1 MKASAERQSRSQHNI
16 QQSIL
21 PSPAGCAG
29 CGRIFPWRPDM
40 KPPNSRSHEV
50 SLPGILPS
58 FRDQQPLYF
67 QAPLKIFILRYGC
80 ADLLVRNISCAMT
93 EGIEDEMDRL
103 PLLQLLIGT
112 QKIKE

>member
-1 MKASAERQSRSQHNI
+1 MKAGAERQSRSQHNI
-16 QQSIL
+16 QQSII
-21 PSPAGCAG
+21 PSPAG

-40 KPPNSRSHEV
+40 YPPNSRSHEV
-50 SLPGILPS
+50 SLPRILPA

-93 EGIEDEMDRL
+93 EGIEDEVDRL